1 MVDWLVTHR
10 LTREKKIAQA
20 LADHG
25 PGTLKD
31 LVKHA
36 YDDVPPAIHG
46 LATRSL
52 LAHLIKLEKDHRAVN
67 QGDVWTATEA
77 G

>member
-10 LTREKKIAQA
+10 LTREKKIAQT
-20 LADHG
+20 LEDHG

-52 LAHLIKLEKDHRAVN
+52 LAHLIKLEKDQRAVRDD
-67 QGDVWTATEA
+67 DVWASTERA
-77 G
+77 